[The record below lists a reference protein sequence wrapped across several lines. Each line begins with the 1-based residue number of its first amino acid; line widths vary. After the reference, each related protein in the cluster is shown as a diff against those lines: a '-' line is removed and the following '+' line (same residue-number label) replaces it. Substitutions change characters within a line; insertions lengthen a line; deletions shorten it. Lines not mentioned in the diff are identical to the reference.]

1 MYRKTIINS
10 LREAVIVLGKL
21 KHVQQVMKVLAF

>member
-1 MYRKTIINS
+1 MYRKTINS